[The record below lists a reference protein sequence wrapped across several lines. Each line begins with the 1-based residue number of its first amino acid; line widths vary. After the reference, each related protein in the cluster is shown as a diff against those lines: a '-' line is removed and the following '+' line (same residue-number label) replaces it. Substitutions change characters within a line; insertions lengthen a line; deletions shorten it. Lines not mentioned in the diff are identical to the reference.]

1 MSKRNKKMKQFLETV
16 EADLSALDDQYA
28 SPKGKK
34 PRSRDRKK
42 SAKRAYYDD

>member
-1 MSKRNKKMKQFLETV
+1 MSKRNKKMKQFLDTV
-16 EADLSALDDQYA
+16 EADPSAMDDHFS